1 MTPEPRRL
9 GPALGLSLGLHAGL
23 VFVVLILAS
32 VEPERVATKAPPIPT
47 NLVYM
52 LDPGPGGGGGGNPA
66 PASAAVLE
74 VPAPRPPVAVPVVAA
89 EAPVE
94 PPPPALDAPVRT
106 DLGNI
111 VQAAGTSLVALAGP
125 GGGGRGPGVGPG
137 DGPGV
142 GPGSKGGTGGGPR
155 GPGAPIV
162 GPTLIRKVPPGY
174 TDAAMRAK
182 IQGEVMIEA
191 VVLANGTVGSVKVI
205 KSLDATYGLDAE
217 ALRAA
222 RLWLFRPATSG
233 GVPVDVTVTL
243 VLDFRIH

>member
-32 VEPERVATKAPPIPT
+32 VEPERVATKTPPIPT

-74 VPAPRPPVAVPVVAA
+74 LPPPRPAVTVPVVAPS
-89 EAPVE
+89 APVE

-106 DLGNI
+106 DVGT
-111 VQAAGTSLVALAGP
+111 VVRAAGSSILTLGGP
-125 GGGGRGPGVGPG
+125 GGGGRGPGAGPG
-137 DGPGV
+137 DGPGL

-162 GPTLIRKVPPGY
+162 GPQLIRKVPPQY
-174 TDAAMRAK
+174 TDGAMRAK
-182 IQGEVMIEA
+182 IQGEVIIEA
-191 VVLANGTVGSVKVI
+191 VVLANGTVGTVKVL

-217 ALRAA
+217 AMRAA

-243 VLDFRIH
+243 VLEFRIH